1 MRLQNPRVNW
11 VVISSG
17 ILINDAFVR
26 ELVQYYVG
34 LVLSL
39 LRLAKIKSL
48 FKTDYGVCT
57 KT

>member
-1 MRLQNPRVNW
+1 MRLQNPRVNY

-17 ILINDAFVR
+17 ILINGAFVG

-48 FKTDYGVCT
+48 FKTDYVH
-57 KT
+57 